1 MTNQALVSILR
12 QINLDE
18 CDEIIKGEVYYI
30 KKNVRLKCFNCEKN
44 KITSINDL
52 YEFIVL
58 VDSRKIVGGIFI
70 MRGYDLHWY
79 IFKEYR
85 NHHYLSNALRKGV
98 LDIICPDTK
107 EITCHDDEELR
118 CKYLAEIAGLKI
130 VKRR

>member
-1 MTNQALVSILR
+1 MTNQSLVSILR

-44 KITSINDL
+44 KIT
-52 YEFIVL
+52 
-58 VDSRKIVGGIFI
+58 SRKIVGGIFI

-118 CKYLAEIAGLKI
+118 CKYLAEIAGVKI